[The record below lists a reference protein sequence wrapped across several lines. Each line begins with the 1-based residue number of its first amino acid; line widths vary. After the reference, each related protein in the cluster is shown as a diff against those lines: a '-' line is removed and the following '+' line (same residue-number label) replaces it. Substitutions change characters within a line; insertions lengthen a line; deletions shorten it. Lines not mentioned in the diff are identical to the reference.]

1 MSGSAHIAVRCYG
14 TKSAAATR
22 GQPWPFAHNAP
33 AAALGLLTSLTSCG
47 AVFSRVPLQTGPH
60 QPGRAKGLG
69 THLVRAAQ
77 QRPDTARTLQNP
89 PSTETHAVPVKAI
102 SNPPKPLVPML
113 AGMLPGTA
121 TENKSVNGAR
131 ASASEVTAESK
142 RPALLPP
149 RASPLARGPATP
161 CPSGTPS
168 RGPTRARVRGRHQ
181 RARGRV
187 STRVCARRGHA
198 RVNGERAQLCER
210 VVICK

>member
-14 TKSAAATR
+14 TRSAAATR

-33 AAALGLLTSLTSCG
+33 APALGLLTSLTSCG

-69 THLVRAAQ
+69 THLVWAAQ

-121 TENKSVNGAR
+121 TENKSVTELGPLRARSLRR
-131 ASASEVTAESK
+131 ASGRLCCHHEHPRS
-142 RPALLPP
+142 PAALPP
-149 RASPLARGPATP
+149 PAPAGPLPVAPREPG
-161 CPSGTPS
+161 
-168 RGPTRARVRGRHQ
+168 
-181 RARGRV
+181 
-187 STRVCARRGHA
+187 
-198 RVNGERAQLCER
+198 
-210 VVICK
+210 